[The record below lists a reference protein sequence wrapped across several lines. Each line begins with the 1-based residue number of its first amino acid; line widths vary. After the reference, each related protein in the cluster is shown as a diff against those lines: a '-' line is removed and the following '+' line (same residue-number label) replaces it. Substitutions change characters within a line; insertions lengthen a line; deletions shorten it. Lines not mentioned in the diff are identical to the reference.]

1 MGKNLFLGREVRRS
15 GPLGFWFRLLDK
27 GRMRREAQREMDELK
42 FHLPSI
48 DSAVE
53 KLSGGQR
60 QGVAVA
66 RAAIFAP
73 RLVIMDEPTAAL
85 GGPESGQV
93 LNLIRTIPHRGLSVI
108 LISHHMPPLVSR

>member
-66 RAAIFAP
+66 PAAIFAR
-73 RLVIMDEPTAAL
+73 RLVIMDETTAAF
-85 GGPESGQV
+85 GGPASGPV
-93 LNLIRTIPHRGLSVI
+93 LNLMRTIRHPGASGL
-108 LISHHMPPLVSR
+108 LI